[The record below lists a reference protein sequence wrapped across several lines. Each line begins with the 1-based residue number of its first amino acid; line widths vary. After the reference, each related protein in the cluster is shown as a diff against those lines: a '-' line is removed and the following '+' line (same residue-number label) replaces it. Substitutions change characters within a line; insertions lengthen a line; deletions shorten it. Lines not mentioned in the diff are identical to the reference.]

1 MIKFMNDVIVK
12 ASKTIRKNIKEE
24 KGVPTML
31 VMMDSNGNS
40 HKLSK
45 KEVAGIFEA
54 RNVFILKKGRL
65 PNYVTLNST
74 ANNPLVMDYQNN
86 KYNCCPTS
94 LSMAIQMLY
103 SYKSENVCAKALKT
117 NTTGTAPLDLVSGAK
132 NLGYEVKRIS
142 RNKASVKAQ
151 LNMGKSVIAHIQTK
165 SATCLGYVGDYGHY
179 VLIYGMSSDNYKI
192 ADPTKGIK
200 TCRTGILDKA
210 TNGREIHYYS
220 VSPL

>member
-1 MIKFMNDVIVK
+1 
-12 ASKTIRKNIKEE
+12 
-24 KGVPTML
+24 
-31 VMMDSNGNS
+31 MMDSNGNS

-45 KEVAGIFEA
+45 KEVAGLFEA
-54 RNVFILKKGRL
+54 RNVFILKNGRL

-103 SYKSENVCAKALKT
+103 SYKSENVCAKVLKT
-117 NTTGTAPLDLVSGAK
+117 NTAGTAPSDLVSGAK

-151 LNMGKSVIAHIQTK
+151 LNMGKPVIAHIQTK